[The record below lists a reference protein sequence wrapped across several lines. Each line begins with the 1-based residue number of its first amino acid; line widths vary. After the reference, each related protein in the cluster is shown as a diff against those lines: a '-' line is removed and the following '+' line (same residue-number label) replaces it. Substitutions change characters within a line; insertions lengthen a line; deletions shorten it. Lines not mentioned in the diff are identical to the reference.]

1 MSSSGRRLII
11 TLPISYAQEYVSVAE
26 LHDQAQAM
34 GGVWQETFDTPSGE
48 MAVDVKIEFPDV
60 EKLPVI
66 TVDKAKISEELFN
79 QIAAMMMARL
89 LKLLPMD
96 MILDMNPFT
105 LP

>member
-1 MSSSGRRLII
+1 MKTRISLLL
-11 TLPISYAQEYVSVAE
+11 TLMLLVCACSAATAQEYVSVAE

-48 MAVDVKIEFPDV
+48 MAVDVKIEVPDI

-79 QIAAMMMARL
+79 QIAQGKKTDDKEGEQL
-89 LKLLPMD
+89 L
-96 MILDMNPFT
+96 
-105 LP
+105 